1 MTMDEKYK
9 QVEDFLRREEAEESH
24 EMDVRMRNF
33 PYDRNEELRRE
44 TISRQLGFA
53 QHVDYGCVTVMTSD
67 GELVDDYDLCAYFD

>member
-9 QVEDFLRREEAEESH
+9 QVEDSLRREEAEMSH
-24 EMDVRMRNF
+24 EIEIRMRNF

-44 TISRQLGFA
+44 TISRQLGFTRPD
-53 QHVDYGCVTVMTSD
+53 VCGCVTVRASD